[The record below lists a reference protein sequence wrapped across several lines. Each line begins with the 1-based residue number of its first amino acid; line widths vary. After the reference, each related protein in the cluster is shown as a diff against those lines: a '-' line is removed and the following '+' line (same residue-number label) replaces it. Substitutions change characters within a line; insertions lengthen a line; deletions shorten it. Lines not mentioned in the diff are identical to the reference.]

1 MTTTSKERRFFLPLV
16 DTNAT
21 PTFGLALL
29 KAILL
34 GYQIAITD
42 AELHRAMAG
51 VAQPDAPTG
60 LQQIAQRLGLQLELL
75 LLPTDQLC
83 LPAVLPALVMMRPIA
98 EEAPHWTVIWQQ
110 VGAFHQVLDPKLQR
124 RWLQPAQLLA
134 EAQDDVF
141 TLTAEEW
148 RTVATT
154 ATSRH
159 FLQARLN
166 ALDVAADEQ
175 TILLEAAYTPG
186 NELGPAVLDAALR
199 TVEHVVQR
207 GGFRRGREAGKAV
220 AHHFAHGLT
229 LLHERRQLL
238 APANWAIL
246 PELTATDLRQAPVT
260 LHGVVVLR
268 IIGLTAARAAAL
280 TAARATPTK
289 VSRAAAPAVN
299 AAAPPA
305 TVTSTPTTEKPTV
318 LTYLRAEA
326 WPVAVV
332 IGLAMLLAG
341 AGLFFQAVIF
351 RSLAQLSL
359 DLLSFERRLWAI
371 GLLLLFTLT
380 MTGLKWFS
388 HSTVQRLGHRLD
400 GRLRIA
406 VLSQLPRLSSHYF
419 QQIAAGD
426 MIERIHNLRAI
437 RKLPFYLSEFL
448 HLFFQFLMT
457 VVGLLLLDWVSALIT
472 FIKLLIPF
480 FFFYIDG
487 YIGSESV
494 RTRTYLG
501 FLSRFY
507 LDAMQGLVAIRTH
520 GAEQT
525 TRRAYEDLLGK
536 WVKSSINVYQGE
548 WRNNVIATA
557 LSYSL
562 TALII
567 VLYVLRGKEPAN
579 LLLIAYWSISLES
592 LRGPLLFL
600 ATSYLFDQGKV
611 NRFLQLFDAPL
622 EETLVGGTSQPQVDA
637 PVISAP
643 LAAAQ
648 DVDPSEMNATGSDST
663 TANPSL
669 RSSRVRTKAK
679 QPAPPTVAQGLAIT
693 MQQVTVMAG
702 KQQILKAV
710 DLEIPAGSQIGIVG
724 PSGAGKS
731 TLVGLLLGWHY
742 PAAGQILIDGET
754 LDYARLCQL
763 RAETAW
769 VDPTIQLWNRS
780 FLYNLRYGGSRM
792 PLNQVLEQA
801 DLHSV
806 LERMPDGMQT
816 KLGGEGRLVSGGE
829 GQRMR
834 FGRSL
839 QRPEARLVILDEPF
853 RGLDRAQRRTL
864 LANARAYWPQ
874 ATLLCITHD
883 VGQTED
889 FARVVVIEEGRI
901 IEDGTP
907 QALLARPD
915 SRYRALLDA
924 ENAVRKNLWAS
935 TNWRRLWLENGQVQ
949 ERQ

>member
-21 PTFGLALL
+21 LSDGLALL

-42 AELHRAMAG
+42 DELQRAMAG
-51 VAQPDAPTG
+51 VAQPASPTG
-60 LQQIAQRLGLQLELL
+60 MQQIAQQLGLQLELL

-98 EEAPHWTVIWQQ
+98 EEAPHWAVIWQR
-110 VGAFHQVLDPKLQR
+110 VGTFHQVLDPKLQR
-124 RWLQPAQLLA
+124 RWLQRAQLLA
-134 EAQDDVF
+134 EAQCEAF
-141 TLTAEEW
+141 TLTPDEW
-148 RTVATT
+148 RTVAT
-154 ATSRH
+154 APNSRH
-159 FLQARLN
+159 FLQARLS
-166 ALDVAADEQ
+166 ALAVAANEQ
-175 TILLEAAYTPG
+175 TILLEAIYTPG

-199 TVEHVVQR
+199 TVEHVVHR
-207 GGFRRGREAGKAV
+207 GGLRRGREAGKAV
-220 AHHFAHGLT
+220 AHHFARGLT
-229 LLHERRQLL
+229 LLYEQRQLL

-246 PELTATDLRQAPVT
+246 PELTASDLRQAPVT
-260 LHGVVVLR
+260 LHGVAVLR
-268 IIGLTAARAAAL
+268 IIGLSPARAKALTAARAAAL
-280 TAARATPTK
+280 TTRRAKTTTA
-289 VSRAAAPAVN
+289 SAAAAAFD

-305 TVTSTPTTEKPTV
+305 TAVSTPTAKKPTL
-318 LTYLRAEA
+318 LTYLRTEG
-326 WPVAVV
+326 WPIAVV
-332 IGLAMLLAG
+332 IGIAMLLAG
-341 AGLFFQAVIF
+341 AGLFFQAILF

-359 DLLSFERRLWAI
+359 DLVSFERRLWAI

-448 HLFFQFLMT
+448 HLFFQFFMM

-472 FIKLLIPF
+472 FVKLLIPF
-480 FFFYIDG
+480 FFFSIG
-487 YIGSESV
+487 SYIGSESV
-494 RTRTYLG
+494 RARTYLG

-579 LLLIAYWSISLES
+579 LLLIAYWSVSLES

-611 NRFLQLFDAPL
+611 KRFLQLFDAPL
-622 EETLVGGTSQPQVDA
+622 EETLVNGTGQPQATIPLAAPADA
-637 PVISAP
+637 SSSDAP

-648 DVDPSEMNATGSDST
+648 AV
-663 TANPSL
+663 NPK
-669 RSSRVRTKAK
+669 VT
-679 QPAPPTVAQGLAIT
+679 QPATPTVAKGLAIT
-693 MQQVTVMAG
+693 MRQVTVLAG
-702 KQQILKAV
+702 EQQILKAV
-710 DLEIPAGSQIGIVG
+710 DLNIPAGSQIGIVG

-742 PAAGQILIDGET
+742 PATGQILIDGEP
-754 LDYARLCQL
+754 LDYARLRQL

-792 PLNQVLEQA
+792 PLNQVLAQA
-801 DLHSV
+801 DLHTV

-839 QRPEARLVILDEPF
+839 QRPDARLVILDEPF
-853 RGLDRAQRRTL
+853 RGLDRAKRRSL

-889 FARVVVIEEGRI
+889 FARILVIEEGRLL
-901 IEDGTP
+901 EDDTP
-907 QALLARPD
+907 SALLAQPD

-924 ENAVRKNLWAS
+924 ENAVSKNLWAS
-935 TNWRRLWLENGQVQ
+935 TNWRRLWLENGQLEEQ
-949 ERQ
+949 E